1 MLRRF
6 LLIALAA
13 FSILAVACSGGG
25 NIEPAD
31 SYDSL
36 AVALE
41 AAGMKVGDPVENK
54 FLFSN
59 LFSIPGVIMTASG
72 QELLAF
78 EFSTPEEAAKQA
90 ATVSEDGYGIGPKY
104 INWIEDPQFFLNG
117 RMIVVYDG
125 AQSLVIETLVAA
137 MGEQF
142 VDPSGGL

>member
-6 LLIALAA
+6 LLVALTA
-13 FSILAVACSGGG
+13 FSIIAVACSGGG
-25 NIEPAD
+25 DIEPAED
-31 SYDSL
+31 YESL
-36 AVALE
+36 SAALE
-41 AAGMKVGDPVENK
+41 AAGMNVGDPVENK

-59 LFSIPGVIMTASG
+59 LFSVPGVIMTASG

-78 EFSTPEEAAKQA
+78 EFGTPEEATEQA
-90 ATVSEDGYGIGPKY
+90 DLVSEDGYGIGAKY

-142 VDPSGGL
+142 VDPSDGL